1 MKIKRDQITGL
12 ALTILGIV
20 VFVLISQFK
29 KPMTAEYPGPRLMPG
44 IAGFGL
50 VVCGLGIFVKGCMQ
64 KEADK
69 MPFNLKGL
77 LRVVITFA
85 ALWLYILGLQYL
97 GFLITTPFLVYGLT
111 TYFAKASQAP
121 TKWWVRV
128 IFAVGVT
135 LVIWLMYVQLFEM
148 ELPVGALFE

>member
-12 ALTILGIV
+12 ALMILGIV
-20 VFVLISQFK
+20 IFVLISQFK

-44 IAGFGL
+44 IAAFGL
-50 VVCGLGIFVKGCMQ
+50 VVCGLGIFVKGCRQ
-64 KEADK
+64 KEGDK
-69 MPFNLKGL
+69 MPVDLKGL
-77 LRVVITFA
+77 LRVVITFG

-97 GFLITTPFLVYGLT
+97 GFLISTPFLVYGLT
-111 TYFAKASQAP
+111 TYFAKASKAQ

-128 IFAVGVT
+128 IFAVAVT
-135 LVIWLMYVQLFEM
+135 LVVWLMYVQLFEM